1 MVKNARLVSQSVHE
15 GTEPCKKPAASAT
28 WDVWQG
34 QAWVRFRFKS
44 QRVVRADGTHGP
56 LSFKFS
62 SLLVF
67 PISGNDDSIQ
77 SAMLTRYLEDIFNHP
92 LQEIPYP
99 VLPFL
104 PPKHLWNFFLY
115 TATPF
120 IQAIIIYPD
129 KNNSFLNGLPASTL
143 VPFHSVFY
151 KTMRMIFSK
160 CSSLHVTSL

>member
-15 GTEPCKKPAASAT
+15 GTEPCKKPASAT
-28 WDVWQG
+28 QDVWQG
-34 QAWVRFRFKS
+34 QSWVGFRFKS

-56 LSFKFS
+56 LSIKFS

-67 PISGNDDSIQ
+67 PISGNDDNIQ
-77 SAMLTRYLEDIFNHP
+77 SAMLTRYLEDIFYHP
-92 LQEIPYP
+92 LQENLHP
-99 VLPFL
+99 VFPFL

-120 IQAIIIYPD
+120 IQAIIVYPD
-129 KNNSFLNGLPASTL
+129 KNNSLLNGLPASTL

-160 CSSLHVTSL
+160 CSSLHVASL